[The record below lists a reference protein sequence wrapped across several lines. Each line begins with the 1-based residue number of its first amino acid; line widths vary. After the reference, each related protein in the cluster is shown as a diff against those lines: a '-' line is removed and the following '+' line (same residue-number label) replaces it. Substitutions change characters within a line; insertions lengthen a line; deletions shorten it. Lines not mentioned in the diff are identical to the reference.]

1 MNLFGYII
9 GLILSN
15 IAYFALHITG
25 GSSFPGPLSE
35 KEESEALEKM
45 KDGDMQ
51 ARQKLIEH
59 NLRLVAHLSKKYY
72 SISRDQDDII
82 SVGTVGLIKGI
93 DSFNPEK
100 NFKLV
105 TYISRCIENEI
116 LMSLRNRKKS
126 SQDIYMNDP
135 LDFDKSGNALTLV
148 DIIAEDDNI
157 VEKIDD
163 KIKISKLK
171 EYIDS
176 CLDKREKKIICE
188 RYGLFGQKERTQNE
202 IARELNISRSY
213 VSRIEKRAL
222 KALYERYEKL

>member
-1 MNLFGYII
+1 M
-9 GLILSN
+9 
-15 IAYFALHITG
+15 
-25 GSSFPGPLSE
+25 
-35 KEESEALEKM
+35 
-45 KDGDMQ
+45 
-51 ARQKLIEH
+51 
-59 NLRLVAHLSKKYY
+59 
-72 SISRDQDDII
+72 
-82 SVGTVGLIKGI
+82 GLIKGI

-100 NFKLV
+100 NYKLV

-126 SQDIYMNDP
+126 SQDVYMNDP
-135 LDFDKSGNALTLV
+135 LDFDKSGNPLTLV

-157 VEKIDD
+157 VEKIDN

-188 RYGLFGQKERTQNE
+188 RYGLFGKKERTQNE

-222 KALYERYEKL
+222 KALYEQYEKI

>member
-1 MNLFGYII
+1 MKLFGYII

-25 GSSFPGPLSE
+25 GNSFPNPLSE
-35 KEESEALEKM
+35 KEEKEALEQM
-45 KDGDMQ
+45 KAGDMQ

-72 SISRDQDDII
+72 SIARDQDDII
-82 SVGTVGLIKGI
+82 SIGTVGLIKGI
-93 DSFNPEK
+93 DSFDPQK
-100 NFKLV
+100 NYKLV

-126 SQDIYMNDP
+126 SQDVYMNDP

-157 VEKIDD
+157 VEKIDN

-171 EYIDS
+171 EYMDS
-176 CLDKREKKIICE
+176 CLDQREKKIICE
-188 RYGLFGQKERTQNE
+188 RYGLFGQNERTQNE
-202 IARELNISRSY
+202 IAKELNISRSY

-222 KALYERYEKL
+222 KTLYERYEKI